1 MITAELH
8 LTGHFIDASPQVPA
22 LALGLAL
29 RPAAIAPLL
38 LELPAGR
45 WSRPAADPSAIATGE
60 AGLDLLD
67 AVARLL
73 RLLDQPADAPVLAP
87 LTEREILWRLLT
99 GPHGG
104 MVRQIGLAG
113 SGLSHVSRA
122 IRWIRDNYAEPVR
135 IPDLARQAGMS
146 PSAFHRHFRA
156 VTAMS
161 PVQFQKC
168 IRLQNARSLLVARPG
183 DVAAVGHL
191 VGYDSP
197 PSSTASTAGCSASRP
212 GRTPPGC
219 ARPSARGPRRRTL
232 PALTRG
238 QALERG
244 RQTASRSSGP
254 ASGRNYPDQACG
266 LAVFAPCTM
275 SMPAIIVRPPGAS
288 SDSCFGL
295 PASCSPMIILLLN
308 RWPRTVIR
316 PGIPITPPVSTNRRH
331 RHRDNGITPERPS
344 TEVRVKKPPSR
355 IRKR

>member
-1 MITAELH
+1 MLH
-8 LTGHFIDASPQVPA
+8 PPG
-22 LALGLAL
+22 
-29 RPAAIAPLL
+29 
-38 LELPAGR
+38 
-45 WSRPAADPSAIATGE
+45 ADDRY
-60 AGLDLLD
+60 GLDLLD

-122 IRWIRDNYAEPVR
+122 IRWIRDNYAEPMR
-135 IPDLARQAGMS
+135 IPDLARQTGMS

-197 PSSTASTAGCSASRP
+197 SQFNREYRRLFGA
-212 GRTPPGC
+212 PPGQDA
-219 ARPSARGPRRRTL
+219 ARLRAATGPQAPHDVRHL
-232 PALTRG
+232 P
-238 QALERG
+238 
-244 RQTASRSSGP
+244 
-254 ASGRNYPDQACG
+254 
-266 LAVFAPCTM
+266 
-275 SMPAIIVRPPGAS
+275 
-288 SDSCFGL
+288 
-295 PASCSPMIILLLN
+295 
-308 RWPRTVIR
+308 
-316 PGIPITPPVSTNRRH
+316 
-331 RHRDNGITPERPS
+331 
-344 TEVRVKKPPSR
+344 
-355 IRKR
+355 